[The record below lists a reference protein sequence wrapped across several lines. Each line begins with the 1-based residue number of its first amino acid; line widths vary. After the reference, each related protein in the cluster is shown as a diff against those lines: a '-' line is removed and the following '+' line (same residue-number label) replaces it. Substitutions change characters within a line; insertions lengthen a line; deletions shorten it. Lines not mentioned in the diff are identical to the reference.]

1 MLAFFGVVARGVIG
15 QEERI
20 GITGQQLVLWCF
32 RISKDSIFCWS
43 YYEMLCSI
51 LHVIWI
57 G

>member
-43 YYEMLCSI
+43 YYEMRCSI